1 LEVNRDTSHYLGS
14 GLQNSVQRFQN
25 NILNPDN
32 FVGET
37 PQMAAQPPLAVAK
50 LNSHFHL
57 FSLFSY
63 CLFLFLFLFV
73 VNYLLY
79 IFIIIFKFM
88 FCFILLL
95 FYFIFFVLSFHF
107 VDFAGSNQDFAG
119 HHLQPPMTHTPPPSF
134 TAAIHQLVQFISS
147 PKKPHH
153 FTTIPQSHP
162 PLPKPPRAVPPN
174 LQPNPP
180 ILIPNQKPETQINPP
195 TSITKST
202 TIPNLPQPWPLPSH
216 STKTPHRKLHT
227 SQPHLI
233 LSSIQHTKPASSPLH
248 PKTIVTTSFRPN
260 HLTQITCKTNPNQ
273 ATSHSILKP

>member
-1 LEVNRDTSHYLGS
+1 
-14 GLQNSVQRFQN
+14 
-25 NILNPDN
+25 
-32 FVGET
+32 
-37 PQMAAQPPLAVAK
+37 
-50 LNSHFHL
+50 
-57 FSLFSY
+57 
-63 CLFLFLFLFV
+63 
-73 VNYLLY
+73 
-79 IFIIIFKFM
+79 M

-174 LQPNPP
+174 
-180 ILIPNQKPETQINPP
+180 QKPETQINPP

-248 PKTIVTTSFRPN
+248 PKTIVSTSSRPN
-260 HLTQITCKTNPNQ
+260 HLTQITTPNPPNPHHHHKSVPFTVKPNKSATNHHPQPNPSSSAPNLQIHKTN
-273 ATSHSILKP
+273 TSTNSSNLSMPSSIYSQGRNEGIKSKFN